1 MTLVEPLRPRRRAL
15 PALGLAILGLATLA
29 LAACFGLTR
38 NPQVAG
44 NYSDKLSPY
53 NYREDG
59 LVAMMVVGVDG
70 ARFIRKEPYVPLFVQ
85 VVNKSRT
92 TFEVTRES
100 FLLED
105 RLGRQYGVAPATE
118 VAAAYARLDIDRRL
132 FVQNRGITS
141 TYTGLYTFVPS
152 DFFPSSARRALLVDH
167 ISLPPHAY
175 MEDVLYFPVPESGL
189 NDVPLRLLFRVTG
202 MEDPIQVVFSVP
214 LTLGILEKDDA
225 EKDKARD
232 KDKPDGS

>member
-1 MTLVEPLRPRRRAL
+1 MEPNRPRRR
-15 PALGLAILGLATLA
+15 
-29 LAACFGLTR
+29 LAAALVIASLGFAGCVGLTR
-38 NPQVAG
+38 NPQVPG

-85 VVNKSRT
+85 LVNKSKG

-118 VAAAYARLDIDRRL
+118 VAAAYPRLDIDRRL
-132 FVQNRGITS
+132 FVQNHSITG
-141 TYTGLYTFVPS
+141 TYVSLNTFVPS
-152 DFFPSSARRALLVDH
+152 DFFPSSARHALLVDH

-189 NDVPLRLLFRVTG
+189 NDVPLRLLFRVQG

-214 LTLGILEKDDA
+214 LTRGILEKDDA
-225 EKDKARD
+225 EKEKA
-232 KDKPDGS
+232 KEKSDGS

>member
-1 MTLVEPLRPRRRAL
+1 MNRMGTNR
-15 PALGLAILGLATLA
+15 
-29 LAACFGLTR
+29 LAAVVLLSAAFAGCVGLTR

-44 NYSDKLSPY
+44 AYSDKLSPY

-70 ARFIRKEPYVPLFVQ
+70 ARFIRKEPYFPLFVQ
-85 VVNKSRT
+85 LVNKSKG
-92 TFEVTRES
+92 TFDLTRES

-105 RLGRQYGVAPATE
+105 HLGRQYGVAPASE
-118 VAAAYARLDIDRRL
+118 VAAAYPRLDIDRRL
-132 FVQNRGITS
+132 FVQNRGITG
-141 TYTGLYTFVPS
+141 TYVGLFTLVPS
-152 DFFPSSARRALLVDH
+152 DFFPSSARHALLVDH

-189 NDVPLRLLFRVTG
+189 NDVPLRLLFRVQG

-214 LTLGILEKDDA
+214 LTRGILEKDDA
-225 EKDKARD
+225 EKEKA
-232 KDKPDGS
+232 KEKSGGS

>member
-1 MTLVEPLRPRRRAL
+1 MNRMERNRSRRA
-15 PALGLAILGLATLA
+15 ALVASLFAALCVSGCVGLQ
-29 LAACFGLTR
+29 R
-38 NPQVAG
+38 NPNVAG

-59 LVAMMVVGVDG
+59 LIAMMVVGVDG

-85 VVNKSRT
+85 VVNKSKA

-132 FVQNRGITS
+132 FVQNRGVTS
-141 TYTGLYTFVPS
+141 TYVSLYTYVAS

-167 ISLPPHAY
+167 VSLPPHAY

-189 NDVPLRLLFRVTG
+189 NDEPLRLLFRVQG
-202 MEDPIQVVFSVP
+202 MDDPIQVVFSVP
-214 LTLGILEKDDA
+214 LTRGILEKDDA
-225 EKDKARD
+225 GKETSKEKSG
-232 KDKPDGS
+232 GS

>member
-1 MTLVEPLRPRRRAL
+1 MEPAPVRRGGGL
-15 PALGLAILGLATLA
+15 PLLLAVLCLTGCVGLQ
-29 LAACFGLTR
+29 R
-38 NPQVAG
+38 NPNVAG

-59 LVAMMVVGVDG
+59 LIAMMVVGVDG
-70 ARFIRKEPYVPLFVQ
+70 ARFIRKEPYFPLFVQ
-85 VVNKSRT
+85 VVNKSKG

-132 FVQNRGITS
+132 FVQNRGITG
-141 TYTGLYTFVPS
+141 TYVNLDTFVPS
-152 DFFPSSARRALLVDH
+152 DFFPSSARHALLVDH

-175 MEDVLYFPVPESGL
+175 MEDVLYFPIPESGL
-189 NDVPLRLLFRVTG
+189 NDVPLRLLFRVQG
-202 MEDPIQVVFSVP
+202 MDDPIQVVFAVP
-214 LTLGILEKDDA
+214 LTRGILEKDDA
-225 EKDKARD
+225 EKEKSG
-232 KDKPDGS
+232 GS